1 MYPTVPG
8 QPQYSG
14 VFIPEIWST
23 NMLTKYYDSTVL
35 SVISNTDYEGEI
47 KTMGDK
53 VIIRTMPTMD
63 IHEYQIG
70 QTLQHQRPV
79 GGRRELMIDKG
90 FYWSAILDNVVE
102 VQQDIDQMKLW
113 AEDASEQMKLR
124 LDTKVLG
131 SIVPDIDP
139 ANVGT
144 QAGRISRNI
153 NLGGLGAP
161 LQITRS
167 NILEII
173 LYMGQVLD
181 EQNVEETGRF
191 LLLPYWATTLI
202 KLSPLGDAGFSG
214 DATSMQRNGMVGTI
228 DRFTVYNVNHLP
240 MYQDGADRTTHFIAG
255 TKKGITFATQLTN
268 TRSLEAESTF
278 GRLMQGLMV
287 YGFEVLYGQ
296 CLTAAYVTKA

>member
-47 KTMGDK
+47 KRMGDK

-63 IHEYQIG
+63 IHEYSIG
-70 QTLQHQRPV
+70 QTLQHQRPQ
-79 GGRRELMIDKG
+79 GGTRELLIDKG
-90 FYWSAILDNVVE
+90 LYWSAILDNVVE

-113 AEDASEQMKLR
+113 SADAAEQMKLR

-139 ANVGT
+139 HNVGT
-144 QAGRISRNI
+144 KAGRISGNI

-161 LQITRS
+161 LQVTRS

-191 LLLPYWATTLI
+191 LLLPFWATTLI
-202 KLSPLGDAGFSG
+202 KLSDLGDAGFSG

-240 MYQDGADRTTHFIAG
+240 MYQDGDARTTHFIAG

-268 TRSLEAESTF
+268 TRSMEAESTF

>member
-47 KTMGDK
+47 KRIGDK

-79 GGRRELMIDKG
+79 GGRRELLIDKG
-90 FYWSAILDNVVE
+90 LYWSAILDNVVE

-139 ANVGT
+139 HNVGT
-144 QAGRISRNI
+144 NAGRISGNI

-202 KLSPLGDAGFSG
+202 KLSDLGDAGFSG

-296 CLTAAYVTKA
+296 CLTAAYVTKG